1 MRNNTRSF
9 KKGGLPDPFGAIDNL
24 IWQYEIARG
33 DFLSEGSDSGECD
46 DGADANGFEGGDV
59 GEGWDI
65 GGRVGVGRAVSG

>member
-9 KKGGLPDPFGAIDNL
+9 KKGRLPDPFGAIDNL

-33 DFLSEGSDSGECD
+33 DFLSEGADSGECD